1 MVIFL
6 DTGFILAL
14 RNKDDRNHITA
25 KDIFIKEILTGKF
38 GKIIV
43 TDYVVDEI
51 MTLILNRIKN
61 KSFATKTKNFLLS
74 STKIILFFI
83 DDEIFHESMELY
95 FNYFDQM
102 LSFTDCTFLS
112 LSNRFKNQ
120 NFHIA
125 TFDTNLGKLLANVV

>member
-14 RNKDDRNHITA
+14 RNNDDVNHSKA
-25 KDIFIKEILTGKF
+25 KDVFIKNILPGTY

-43 TDYVVDEI
+43 TDYVADEI

-61 KSFATKTKNFLLS
+61 KSFATKTKEFLFNT
-74 STKIILFFI
+74 TKIILLFI
-83 DDEIFHESMELY
+83 DVEIFHTTMELY
-95 FNYFDQM
+95 FAYFDQK
-102 LSFTDCTFLS
+102 LSFTDCTFIS
-112 LSNRFKNQ
+112 LSNKFKDQ

-125 TFDTNLGKLLANVV
+125 TFDTNLGNLLANVI